1 MAAGLPGFGL
11 SGVFFVVSALFMVP
25 IEVVSTLRGRSSL
38 ARWRSVL
45 RNAGLALSIVA
56 GVELTYAALHF
67 ALTQFSGS
75 VSVAHGGEVH
85 GGLAQAQAPGRT
97 VDVVHVIPVLPI
109 LGTIGLV
116 ALVLAAAKAAEIVSD
131 LRGRPTREIESGPRR
146 QPTPSRVRSR
156 GAGHE
161 RPVRE
166 LESSLGLAAARLA
179 EAIDR
184 A

>member
-1 MAAGLPGFGL
+1 M
-11 SGVFFVVSALFMVP
+11 
-25 IEVVSTLRGRSSL
+25 
-38 ARWRSVL
+38 
-45 RNAGLALSIVA
+45 VA
-56 GVELTYAALHF
+56 GPTA
-67 ALTQFSGS
+67 
-75 VSVAHGGEVH
+75 
-85 GGLAQAQAPGRT
+85 AQAQAPGRT

-116 ALVLAAAKAAEIVSD
+116 ALVLAAAKAAEILSD
-131 LRGRPTREIESGPRR
+131 LRRRPTPEIDSGPRR

-156 GAGHE
+156 GAEHE
-161 RPVRE
+161 RPVTE